1 LRKLENSRV
10 GLKQLSAKARID
22 PFATPSGNDRYLRI
36 AAIDHRHDLRRA
48 VRTERLLERK
58 SNSAILF
65 ADIRDCSTPAFPYN
79 FRTEKYLEQDIRIT
93 I

>member
-1 LRKLENSRV
+1 MDDLGRFY
-10 GLKQLSAKARID
+10 
-22 PFATPSGNDRYLRI
+22 PFAKPSTNGRFLRI
-36 AAIDHRHDLRRA
+36 AAIGHRRDLRRA

-58 SNSAILF
+58 PNSAILF

-79 FRTEKYLEQDIRIT
+79 FRTEKYLEQEIRIT